1 MSQLVHDLTA
11 KNEGSISAPINHI
24 ARIRGASQQHPYKKI
39 HLNSTKKSY
48 KFQKNLFAD
57 DQIFP
62 AESGLSKPIDAAVE
76 PLGPL
81 SSKNVKSSK
90 EKKLPKNQRTK
101 VLLTFSNK
109 TIKEKKQFPAANQ
122 QKNQF

>member
-1 MSQLVHDLTA
+1 M
-11 KNEGSISAPINHI
+11 KGSISAPINHI
-24 ARIRGASQQHPYKKI
+24 AQIRGASQQHPYKKI

-48 KFQKNLFAD
+48 KFQKNLFAN

-90 EKKLPKNQRTK
+90 EKKTSKKNTQRTK

-109 TIKEKKQFPAANQ
+109 TTKDKKQFPAANQ
-122 QKNQF
+122 QENQF